1 MSTESRINPLRKSI
15 YTPVEFDFQ
24 IPFKAK
30 KKIWFYLSCHFILIE
45 VYHILYIG
53 FQMPHPFSI
62 RGAIPRNV

>member
-30 KKIWFYLSCHFILIE
+30 KKKSGFIFP
-45 VYHILYIG
+45 VIL
-53 FQMPHPFSI
+53 F
-62 RGAIPRNV
+62 